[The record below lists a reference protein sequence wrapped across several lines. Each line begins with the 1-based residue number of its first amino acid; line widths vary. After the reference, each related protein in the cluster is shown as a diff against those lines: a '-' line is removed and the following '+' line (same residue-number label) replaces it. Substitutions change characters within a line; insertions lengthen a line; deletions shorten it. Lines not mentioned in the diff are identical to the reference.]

1 MIYYEVIKSYLR
13 EKVSNHSSQLF
24 MQIAGKAF
32 IPYLDKDQVEER
44 VGQIAKQI
52 NQDYKGK
59 YPLMV
64 GILNGAFMFTSDLA
78 KHLDIPVEITFM
90 RLSSYE
96 GESSTGK
103 VTQLLG
109 LGEEIRDRHLIIVE
123 DIVDSG
129 LTMQSLFAELEKY
142 GPATV
147 KLASLL
153 LKPKALKC
161 DVKIDYL
168 GFEIENDFV
177 IGYGLDY
184 NGYGR
189 NLNTIYQLKEE

>member
-1 MIYYEVIKSYLR
+1 
-13 EKVSNHSSQLF
+13 

-32 IPYLDKDQVEER
+32 IPYLEAEKVAER
-44 VGQIAKQI
+44 VEQLAQQI
-52 NQDYKGK
+52 NLDYKGK

-96 GESSTGK
+96 GESSTGEVK
-103 VTQLLG
+103 QLIG
-109 LGEEIRDRHLIIVE
+109 LGEEIKDRHVIIVE

-129 LTMQSLFAELEKY
+129 LTMQALTQQLEQFS
-142 GPATV
+142 PASI
-147 KLASLL
+147 KLSALL

-161 DVKIDYL
+161 EVNIDYL

-177 IGYGLDY
+177 IGYGMDY

-189 NLNTIYQLKEE
+189 NLNTIYQLKSE

>member
-1 MIYYEVIKSYLR
+1 
-13 EKVSNHSSQLF
+13 
-24 MQIAGKAF
+24 
-32 IPYLDKDQVEER
+32 
-44 VGQIAKQI
+44 
-52 NQDYKGK
+52 
-59 YPLMV
+59 
-64 GILNGAFMFTSDLA
+64 MFTSDLA

-103 VTQLLG
+103 VKQLIG
-109 LGEEIRDRHLIIVE
+109 LGEEVKDRHVIIVE

-129 LTMQSLFAELEKY
+129 LTMQALTEQLGKFK
-142 GPATV
+142 PASI
-147 KLASLL
+147 KLSTLL

-161 DVKIDYL
+161 DVSIDYL

-177 IGYGLDY
+177 IGYGMDY

-189 NLNTIYQLKEE
+189 NLNTIYQLKEA

>member
-1 MIYYEVIKSYLR
+1 
-13 EKVSNHSSQLF
+13 

-32 IPYLDKDQVEER
+32 IPYLEASKVAER
-44 VGQIAKQI
+44 VADIAQRI

-59 YPLMV
+59 YPLMI

-78 KHLDIPVEITFM
+78 KNLDIPVEITFM

-96 GESSTGK
+96 GESSTGEVKK
-103 VTQLLG
+103 VIG
-109 LGEEIRDRHLIIVE
+109 IGDEVRDRHLIIVE

-129 LTMQSLFAELEKY
+129 LTMQSLFEQLKEY
-142 GPATV
+142 EPASV
-147 KLASLL
+147 SLAALL
-153 LKPKALKC
+153 LKPKALQC

-189 NLNTIYQLKEE
+189 NLSTIYQLKNEEEGSEM

>member
-1 MIYYEVIKSYLR
+1 
-13 EKVSNHSSQLF
+13 

-32 IPYLDKDQVEER
+32 IPYLDAEKVEER
-44 VGQIAKQI
+44 VIDIAQRI

-96 GESSTGK
+96 GESSTGEVK
-103 VTQLLG
+103 QLIG
-109 LGEEIRDRHLIIVE
+109 LGDEIRDRHVIIVE

-129 LTMQSLFAELEKY
+129 LTMQALLQELAKFE
-142 GPATV
+142 PASVALT
-147 KLASLL
+147 ALL
-153 LKPKALKC
+153 LKPKSLQC
-161 DVKIDYL
+161 EVNLDYL
-168 GFEIENDFV
+168 GFEIEDDFV
-177 IGYGLDY
+177 IGYGMDY

-189 NLNTIYQLKEE
+189 NLNTIYQLKDS

>member
-1 MIYYEVIKSYLR
+1 
-13 EKVSNHSSQLF
+13 

-32 IPYLDKDQVEER
+32 IPYLEAEKVADR
-44 VGQIAKQI
+44 VKHIAEQI
-52 NQDYKGK
+52 NLDYKGK

-78 KHLDIPVEITFM
+78 KQLDIPVEITFM

-96 GESSTGK
+96 GESSTGQVK
-103 VTQLLG
+103 QLIG
-109 LGEEIRDRHLIIVE
+109 LGEEIRNRHLIIVE

-129 LTMQSLFAELEKY
+129 LTMQALTQELQKFE
-142 GPATV
+142 PASI
-147 KLASLL
+147 KLAALL

-161 DVKIDYL
+161 NVSIDYL

-177 IGYGLDY
+177 IGYGMDY

-189 NLNTIYQLKEE
+189 NLNTIYQLKEAQ